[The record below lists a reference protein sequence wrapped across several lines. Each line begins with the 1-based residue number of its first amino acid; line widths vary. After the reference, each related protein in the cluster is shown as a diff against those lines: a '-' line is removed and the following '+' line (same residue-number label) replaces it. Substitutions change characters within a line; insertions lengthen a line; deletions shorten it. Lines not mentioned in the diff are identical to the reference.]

1 MLQCYEIP
9 LISAPSQEFKVR
21 LGQFD
26 CAMRLFQR
34 ASYMYLDFY
43 IGGISVRL
51 GAAVRVNKPILLDVP
66 AAVFTGNLY
75 IVDTRGLGVY
85 PDYSG
90 LGSRWKLAYV
100 FDDGVIVEEPKE

>member
-1 MLQCYEIP
+1 MRYHLSQHRPKNSRCVSAS
-9 LISAPSQEFKVR
+9 LIVR
-21 LGQFD
+21 CVCSSGRPTCTLIFI
-26 CAMRLFQR
+26 LVET
-34 ASYMYLDFY
+34 
-43 IGGISVRL
+43 SVRL